1 MYIKILLISRKAMIR
16 TRVFP
21 KKTKKSKQTNKP
33 NIQKKLKK
41 TNQTKK
47 APQLESNHIAYFGNS
62 LLSES
67 KHLLCRQ
74 QQITSLF
81 MDSKLFLIVV
91 PGA

>member
-1 MYIKILLISRKAMIR
+1 MYIKILLISRKAMLR

-21 KKTKKSKQTNKP
+21 KKTNKSKQTNP
-33 NIQKKLKK
+33 TSKK
-41 TNQTKK
+41 TPKTTKQKK

-62 LLSES
+62 PLSKS
-67 KHLLCRQ
+67 KHLLRRQ